1 VSTLAIPYWLLYVVA
16 GIVSYALIIVILRGV
31 VLWSKLKWERIR
43 DNLSAYE
50 NGETNITSNDEDSTG
65 INVNILRVA
74 KLGSKPETR
83 RNTLCNNRNLFL
95 IRSVALP
102 SKVSSYR
109 RSSDILSSR
118 YIKREPLIEDI

>member
-43 DNLSAYE
+43 DNLSAYG

-74 KLGSKPETR
+74 KLGSKPEIR